1 MLIPDELKIEF
12 DRKRRASEDEQQRRK
27 EEVYAKIPEIEDI
40 DSKMRMTAFSLG
52 ELAFNKDISMET
64 AREKVDVELKR
75 LKEQKEALLLS
86 HGLPADYLE
95 IHYSCPVCHDTGYID
110 VSRTVMCKCL
120 KSRMLEFRYA
130 TSNIENGEYFSTFD
144 LSVFKDEKS
153 KRVMSK
159 LYDYAINY
167 ANTLPAPTPI
177 NLILS
182 GPTGI
187 GKSFVL
193 NCIAHRALERGL
205 NVHKVTAY
213 NLIDSVLRSMK
224 SSEPTPDYASYD
236 FLAIDDLGSEPM
248 IKNITIE
255 RLFAIINE
263 RESLNKPTA
272 IATNLSL
279 SDLAVRYEER
289 IFSRLVSKKYSK
301 FIVLDGDD
309 IRLGK

>member
-1 MLIPDELKIEF
+1 M
-12 DRKRRASEDEQQRRK
+12 
-27 EEVYAKIPEIEDI
+27 
-40 DSKMRMTAFSLG
+40 
-52 ELAFNKDISMET
+52 
-64 AREKVDVELKR
+64 
-75 LKEQKEALLLS
+75 
-86 HGLPADYLE
+86 
-95 IHYSCPVCHDTGYID
+95 
-110 VSRTVMCKCL
+110 
-120 KSRMLEFRYA
+120 
-130 TSNIENGEYFSTFD
+130 
-144 LSVFKDEKS
+144 
-153 KRVMSK
+153 
-159 LYDYAINY
+159 
-167 ANTLPAPTPI
+167 
-177 NLILS
+177 
-182 GPTGI
+182 
-187 GKSFVL
+187 
-193 NCIAHRALERGL
+193 
-205 NVHKVTAY
+205 VTAY